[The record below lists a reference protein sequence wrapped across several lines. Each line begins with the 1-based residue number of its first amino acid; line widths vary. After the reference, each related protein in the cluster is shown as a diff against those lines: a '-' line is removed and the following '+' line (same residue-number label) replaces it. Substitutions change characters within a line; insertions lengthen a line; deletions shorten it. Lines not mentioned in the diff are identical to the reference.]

1 MEWVSVKDRLPKDYQ
16 RVLFYDTRGNRS
28 CEADTCKCWT
38 KCNIKGCTWSYE
50 TGTKCGNPKHNK
62 NNNK

>member
-1 MEWVSVKDRLPKDYQ
+1 MSKKLSPIEKLFDSHIGNFKCVKC
-16 RVLFYDTRGNRS
+16 G
-28 CEADTCKCWT
+28 AAHTCKCWT

-62 NNNK
+62 NNNN